1 MRKNRLIDQ
10 AVFPMILRFYFQ
22 AFEPISVA
30 GTAKQL
36 VLFLCPLKERDEM
49 CRFGF
54 VLTIVAGVAHQMF
67 LPM

>member
-1 MRKNRLIDQ
+1 
-10 AVFPMILRFYFQ
+10 MILRFYFQ